1 MPDRAIDSQQLASF
15 PATASITLEAEIEQS
30 RAQEHRMGWMNYW
43 AAYAVAILALT
54 GSIAA
59 TVLVV
64 IEANKWITATFAAM
78 PVAVVA
84 MTKIFKFEQRALAH
98 WTRAKKLY
106 GLLLQLRHEGATPAA
121 ISKELRQIDA
131 TTFENWP
138 TLSPVDVGSDPQTP
152 PNRQATR

>member
-84 MTKIFKFEQRALAH
+84 MTKMKAPHQLPSARNYGRSMPRRSRTGRRCRPST
-98 WTRAKKLY
+98 WGRTRK
-106 GLLLQLRHEGATPAA
+106 P
-121 ISKELRQIDA
+121 RQIA
-131 TTFENWP
+131 KRR
-138 TLSPVDVGSDPQTP
+138 VK
-152 PNRQATR
+152 PNSSAV